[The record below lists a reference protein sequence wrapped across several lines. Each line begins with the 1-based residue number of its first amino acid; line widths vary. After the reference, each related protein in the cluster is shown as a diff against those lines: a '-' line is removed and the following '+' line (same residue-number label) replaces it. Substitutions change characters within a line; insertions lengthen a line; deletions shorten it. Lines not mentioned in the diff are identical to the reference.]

1 MRERDFGL
9 LVLAFAAAIALLA
22 VASATPLQASGDE
35 EKVEKI
41 KKIRVEKAIEDC
53 ATDDC
58 EGARRVVIR
67 KMGAEGKT
75 IEQDHFEWTEESCEG
90 DDCEGRRRII
100 VKKMAP
106 GDAAHGVS
114 VMSGDANVHMGMVR
128 HHELLGHHGKGGLLG
143 IQLTDLTPELRRH
156 FGVGE
161 AAGVMIAKVLDNS
174 PAESAG
180 LQVGDIVTAIDGEG
194 VSSSWHLAS
203 AVGALEGG
211 TDVELEIWSQGSS
224 TVVPVT
230 LGSRAGEDL
239 AGHGMRYVVV
249 TCDEDENCEAEI
261 DDAIA
266 EIDCGDEERC
276 EVEIRCESEE
286 CSCTVNDAPVDCEEL
301 GLAGGIGG

>member
-1 MRERDFGL
+1 MKERDFGS
-9 LVLAFAAAIALLA
+9 LVLACAAASGLVAL
-22 VASATPLQASGDE
+22 ASAAPLQASSGDE
-35 EKVEKI
+35 KIEKI
-41 KKIRVEKAIEDC
+41 EKILIEKAIEDC

-58 EGARRVVIR
+58 EGSRRVVVR
-67 KMGAEGKT
+67 KVGAEGKT

-90 DDCEGRRRII
+90 DDCEDRRRII
-100 VKKMAP
+100 VKKMTP

-114 VMSGDANVHMGMVR
+114 VISGDSNVHMGMVR
-128 HHELLGHHGKGGLLG
+128 HHQLLGHHARGGLLG

-156 FGVGE
+156 FGVDE
-161 AAGVMIAKVLDNS
+161 AVGVMIAKVLDDS
-174 PAESAG
+174 SALGAG
-180 LQVGDIVTAIDGEG
+180 LQVGDIVTAIDGEA
-194 VSSSWHLAS
+194 VSSSWQLAS

-211 TDVELEIWSQGSS
+211 TDVELEVWSRGNS

-230 LGSRAGEDL
+230 LDSRAGANL

-249 TCDEDENCEAEI
+249 TCDEDENCDAEI

-286 CSCTVNDAPVDCEEL
+286 CSCAVNDAPVDCEEL
-301 GLAGGIGG
+301 GLGGGIGG

>member
-9 LVLAFAAAIALLA
+9 LALAWAAAIGLLA
-22 VASATPLQASGDE
+22 LASTAPLQASGDE

-41 KKIRVEKAIEDC
+41 KKIRVEKAIGDC

-58 EGARRVVIR
+58 EGSRRVVIR
-67 KMGAEGKT
+67 KVGAEGKT
-75 IEQDHFEWTEESCEG
+75 IDQDHFEWTEESCEG

-100 VKKMAP
+100 VKRIAP
-106 GDAAHGVS
+106 GDAKVY
-114 VMSGDANVHMGMVR
+114 MGMVR
-128 HHELLGHHGKGGLLG
+128 HHELLGHHGRGGLLG

-161 AAGVMIAKVLDNS
+161 AAGVMIGKVLDDS

-180 LQVGDIVTAIDGEG
+180 LQVGDIVTAVDGQA
-194 VSSSWHLAS
+194 VSSSRQLAS

-211 TDVELEIWSQGSS
+211 TEVELEVWSRGNS

-230 LGSRAGEDL
+230 LGSRACENL

-249 TCDEDENCEAEI
+249 TCDEDENCEAQI
-261 DDAIA
+261 GDAIA
-266 EIDCGDEERC
+266 EIDCLDEERC

-286 CSCTVNDAPVDCEEL
+286 CSCTVNGAPVDCDEL
-301 GLAGGIGG
+301 GLDGGLGG